1 MVVYALHPAKQCIL
15 GADGD
20 LSQWNLPVAGLY
32 DPTTGMNLSMV
43 VTGSTEQPVGTLCS

>member
-15 GADGD
+15 GTDGD
-20 LSQWNLPVAGLY
+20 QSQWKNLSSLLLGL
-32 DPTTGMNLSMV
+32 NLSMV